1 MKNHWAKLI
10 YFIYIVSI
18 GTIVSSCSLFKKEQ
32 PQDALVTIGDN
43 YLLLEDVNKIIPLGT
58 SSADSALLVEG
69 YIRRWAID
77 VLMYNNAKSNISN
90 KEEIERMVEDYRRS
104 LTIHNYRQNVV
115 KERISTPTES
125 EAIDYYL
132 SNLNDFKL
140 TDVVMKAMILRL
152 PNSTSQLQNWKKK
165 INRFNNE
172 DIEEIEKFA
181 LQNAIYYSIFIGEWK
196 DINNI
201 EKQSKLNLDCIKDEG
216 YYEIS
221 DSLTVTLINVTNFR
235 DKEDIMPQEMAIDLA
250 KDQLYNNR
258 KMDFL
263 RDFGSELYE
272 KAKKSGEIIF
282 ENE

>member
-1 MKNHWAKLI
+1 MKNYWANLI
-10 YFIYIVSI
+10 YFICIVSV

-32 PQDALVTIGDN
+32 PQDTLVTIGDN

-58 SSADSALLVEG
+58 SSADSTLLVEG

-77 VLMYNNAKSNISN
+77 VLMYNNAKSNIGN

-115 KERISTPTES
+115 EERISTPTES

-201 EKQSKLNLDCIKDEG
+201 EKQSKLNLDCIKGDG

-221 DSLTVTLINVTNFR
+221 DSLTVTLIHVTNFR
-235 DKEDIMPQEMAIDLA
+235 DKEDIMPQEMAIELA

-263 RDFGSELYE
+263 REFGSELYE

-282 ENE
+282 KNE